1 MSLADS
7 PDGVLRPEDKAFLML
22 FETPETES
30 NSFDEFFNEDMY
42 KLEASDGDDGW
53 QQHLGHFD
61 DFLANEA
68 IKEHLNKTSL
78 LRTSSKEQ
86 DSSPQPWRQGVWC
99 LRPRQ
104 QPSELVVEKVR
115 RLETKQ
121 PPLYHQT
128 MNIANQYVQKAP
140 APTPSLDTTFASR
153 TRRYA
158 TTPHSVAK
166 DSIDFPNPSFT
177 REATLSP
184 SPMYAHLPVASRDDH
199 GDTSTWQQDF
209 QNFHLRAPYDAPL
222 HSASQHRHTVI
233 KTREKNS
240 ARVAENH
247 NLALSAILPEPL
259 TGESCSA
266 AIDPFLLEPNEQQP
280 SLYQY
285 QVGSPRIDGVSYGP
299 LSMHSPSSGSDPS
312 SSSSHH
318 SHEAGSHTSNTSVDM
333 HSQSI
338 ISPPTTADF
347 LCHPPLP
354 RLEPE
359 ETYPVL
365 AAPRPQRIPHRIL
378 QQPAPARLIGLG
390 IQYPRSEH
398 ISQQASCDPPSSSI
412 MQGPVI
418 YSPPAR
424 TMPVTAPSL
433 TAYPP
438 LPPPASYVF
447 SDQSSFMTPRKQRRS
462 PSRSPSPPISPTTV
476 SPRRTTRRS
485 PTRTVTDYTHSR
497 RKSIHKS
504 GPMRDH
510 AVSQEPPLPS
520 PRARSSSRPPRTPK
534 RPKTPTSAVPKIGFV
549 NFTPADSAKLMSDVA
564 PSGSSKTRARRE
576 MEAREKR
583 KKLGEAALKAVR
595 VAGGDVAA
603 FEKAILT

>member
-1 MSLADS
+1 MSFADS
-7 PDGVLRPEDKAFLML
+7 PDDTMRPEDKAYMML
-22 FETPETES
+22 FGTPEQES

-42 KLEASDGDDGW
+42 KLEASEGDDEK
-53 QQHLGHFD
+53 QQHFGIFD

-68 IKEHLNKTSL
+68 IKEHHNKASL
-78 LRTSSKEQ
+78 ATIPSPER

-115 RLETKQ
+115 RLETKR
-121 PPLYHQT
+121 PPLHHQT
-128 MNIANQYVQKAP
+128 MNLVNQYVPKAP
-140 APTPSLDTTFASR
+140 IPTASLDTTSASR

-158 TTPHSVAK
+158 TTPYAAAI
-166 DSIDFPNPSFT
+166 DSSDLTRPSFT

-184 SPMYAHLPVASRDDH
+184 SPMYAQLPIASRDGH

-209 QNFHLRAPYDAPL
+209 QNFHLRPSCEAPL
-222 HSASQHRHTVI
+222 HSPSRHHYRTM

-240 ARVAENH
+240 AGVAENH
-247 NLALSAILPEPL
+247 TLALPAVLPESL
-259 TGESCSA
+259 GGGSCSA
-266 AIDPFLLEPNEQQP
+266 AIDPFLLEQSEQRPN
-280 SLYQY
+280 LYQY
-285 QVGSPRIDGVSYGP
+285 QVGSPRADGISHGL
-299 LSMHSPSSGSDPS
+299 LSIHSPSSGSDPS

-318 SHEAGSHTSNTSVDM
+318 SHEARSYTSNTSVEM
-333 HSQSI
+333 HSQSVF
-338 ISPPTTADF
+338 SPPTTADF
-347 LCHPPLP
+347 LSHPPLP

-365 AAPRPQRIPHRIL
+365 AAPTPQRIPHPIL
-378 QQPAPARLIGLG
+378 QQPATASLIGLG
-390 IQYPRSEH
+390 IQYPRWEQTG
-398 ISQQASCDPPSSSI
+398 QQASYDPLSSST
-412 MQGPVI
+412 MPEPVI

-424 TMPVTAPSL
+424 TMPVPAPSL
-433 TAYPP
+433 SSYPP
-438 LPPPASYVF
+438 LPPPASYIF
-447 SDQSSFMTPRKQRRS
+447 SEQSTFMTPRKQRRS
-462 PSRSPSPPISPTTV
+462 PSRSPSPPISPTTI

-510 AVSQEPPLPS
+510 TVSQEPPLPS
-520 PRARSSSRPPRTPK
+520 PRTRSSSRPPRTPK

-576 MEAREKR
+576 LEAREKR
-583 KKLGEAALKAVR
+583 KKLSEAALKAVR

-603 FEKAILT
+603 FEKAIFT

>member
-1 MSLADS
+1 MSFADS
-7 PDGVLRPEDKAFLML
+7 PDDTMRPEDKAYMML
-22 FETPETES
+22 FGTPEQES

-42 KLEASDGDDGW
+42 KLEASEGDDEK
-53 QQHLGHFD
+53 QQHFGIFD

-68 IKEHLNKTSL
+68 IKEHHNKASL
-78 LRTSSKEQ
+78 ATIPSPER

-115 RLETKQ
+115 RLETKR
-121 PPLYHQT
+121 PPLHHQT
-128 MNIANQYVQKAP
+128 MNLVNQYVPKAP
-140 APTPSLDTTFASR
+140 IPTASLDTTSASR

-158 TTPHSVAK
+158 TTPYAAAI
-166 DSIDFPNPSFT
+166 DSSDLTRPSFT

-184 SPMYAHLPVASRDDH
+184 SPITM
-199 GDTSTWQQDF
+199 
-209 QNFHLRAPYDAPL
+209 
-222 HSASQHRHTVI
+222 

-240 ARVAENH
+240 AGVAENH
-247 NLALSAILPEPL
+247 TLALPAVLPESL
-259 TGESCSA
+259 GGGSCSA
-266 AIDPFLLEPNEQQP
+266 AIDPFLLEQSEQRPN
-280 SLYQY
+280 LYQY
-285 QVGSPRIDGVSYGP
+285 QVGSPRADGISHGL
-299 LSMHSPSSGSDPS
+299 LSIHSPSSGSDPS

-318 SHEAGSHTSNTSVDM
+318 SHEARSYTSNTSVEM
-333 HSQSI
+333 HSQSVF
-338 ISPPTTADF
+338 SPPTTADF
-347 LCHPPLP
+347 LSHPPLP

-365 AAPRPQRIPHRIL
+365 AAPTPQRIPHPIL
-378 QQPAPARLIGLG
+378 QQPATASLIGLD
-390 IQYPRSEH
+390 IQYPRWEQTG
-398 ISQQASCDPPSSSI
+398 QQASYDPLSSST
-412 MQGPVI
+412 MPEPVI

-424 TMPVTAPSL
+424 TMPVPAPSL
-433 TAYPP
+433 SSYPP
-438 LPPPASYVF
+438 LPPPASYIF
-447 SDQSSFMTPRKQRRS
+447 SEQSTFMTPRKQRRS
-462 PSRSPSPPISPTTV
+462 PSRSPSPPISPTTI

-510 AVSQEPPLPS
+510 TVSQEPPLPS
-520 PRARSSSRPPRTPK
+520 PRTRSSSRPPRTPK

-576 MEAREKR
+576 LEAREKR
-583 KKLGEAALKAVR
+583 KKLSEAALKAVR

-603 FEKAILT
+603 FEKAIFT